1 MKIKLSYLSLECRVA
16 FAMSPGRSFINLAN
30 GSANSLVQF
39 GRIERE
45 EEEEIKDSGLRFTMW
60 RIVTCA
66 AAARSVLRA

>member
-1 MKIKLSYLSLECRVA
+1 MKIKLSYLSLECRDV
-16 FAMSPGRSFINLAN
+16 SWPPVHKLAN

-39 GRIERE
+39 GRIEREEEEE

-66 AAARSVLRA
+66 ARSVLRA

>member
-1 MKIKLSYLSLECRVA
+1 M
-16 FAMSPGRSFINLAN
+16 
-30 GSANSLVQF
+30 QF
-39 GRIERE
+39 GRIEREE

>member
-1 MKIKLSYLSLECRVA
+1 MSENKIVLSLECRVRDV
-16 FAMSPGRSFINLAN
+16 SWPLVHKLAN

-39 GRIERE
+39 SRIER

-66 AAARSVLRA
+66 AARSVLRA

>member
-1 MKIKLSYLSLECRVA
+1 MKIKLSYLLSVA
-16 FAMSPGRSFINLAN
+16 FAMSPGRSLVHKLAN

-39 GRIERE
+39 SRIEREAE

-66 AAARSVLRA
+66 AARSVLRA

>member
-1 MKIKLSYLSLECRVA
+1 MKIKLSYLLSVA
-16 FAMSPGRSFINLAN
+16 FAMSPGRSLVHKLAN

-39 GRIERE
+39 SRIEREAEE

-66 AAARSVLRA
+66 AARSVLRA